1 MAVDFDMR
9 KRLASGRMDFTQIGK
24 KQLLSLLDVVDPELK
39 DNQITLARKG
49 LKIAYPKKVGI
60 SMDHGLMDLAIDL
73 EGALSQTVGVRS
85 LPLSGLINAQA
96 GEVLSDLE
104 SMLN

>member
-1 MAVDFDMR
+1 
-9 KRLASGRMDFTQIGK
+9 
-24 KQLLSLLDVVDPELK
+24 
-39 DNQITLARKG
+39 
-49 LKIAYPKKVGI
+49 
-60 SMDHGLMDLAIDL
+60 MDHGLMDLAIDL
-73 EGALSQTVGVRS
+73 DGALSQTVGVRS